1 MSSQIKILPQY
12 IANRIAAGEVVGRP
26 EAVVKELI
34 ENSIDSG
41 ASVIQLII
49 KDAGKSL
56 IRVIDDGSGMSED
69 DALMSFQRHATSKI
83 QNAEDLENIST
94 LGFRGEALASIA
106 AVAQAE
112 MLTRSEGDE
121 LGTMIKNYGN
131 EIVEHTKEQSE
142 KGTSITVKNLFY
154 NTPARRNFLK
164 SNQTEFRHIHD
175 TFLRLAIANYHIAFK
190 FLNEDDLVYDLQ
202 PADLKTR
209 LEQIYGSAYAS
220 MLIEVDY
227 SSELISLKG
236 FISKPSFTKKSKQD
250 QNLFLNNRYVTSKSL
265 SYAVHMAYEDLIDK
279 GDYPNFFLF
288 LSLDPHVFDVNVHP
302 SKLEVKFEDERAVF
316 GFIRKGVWNTL
327 EKNDLVVR
335 VKMNSGSDKDFTP
348 FKQENKIISAS
359 NFLKRSD
366 HGTGLSFMKHSSGEG
381 NTGDNSGKIHELFA
395 PKEQHGD
402 SIDPL
407 NTNSNIFSTSEDVQN
422 ESDDILESTS
432 QQNENTTTEVNEHD
446 HNIDNLINKSEIW
459 QFQRKYIM
467 YQLEN
472 SLMIIDQHAA
482 HERILYEQ
490 AIDRLNNNA
499 NLSQQLLMPIYIEFN
514 TVDYEVCRSVDKEL
528 QSLGFDIELQSKNRV
543 KVKGI
548 PSDVR
553 IGDEAVILQELID
566 EFKENDV
573 KLNLEK
579 RDNLAKSYACKHA
592 IKAGDALKEY
602 EMLNLIDKL
611 FSVKMPYVC
620 PHGRPTIVKV
630 TMDELDK
637 MFARTG
643 F

>member
-1 MSSQIKILPQY
+1 MNSSIKILPQF

-41 ASVIQLII
+41 AKNIQLIV
-49 KDAGKSL
+49 KDAGKTL
-56 IRVIDDGSGMSED
+56 IKVIDDGSGMNED
-69 DALMSFQRHATSKI
+69 DAILSFQRHATSKI
-83 QNAEDLENIST
+83 RTADDLENIKT

-106 AVAQAE
+106 AVAQVE
-112 MLTRSEGDE
+112 MITRSADDE
-121 LGTMIKNYGN
+121 LGTALKNFGS

-142 KGTSITVKNLFY
+142 TGTSIAVKNLFY

-164 SNQTEFRHIHD
+164 SDQTEFKHIYD
-175 TFLRLAIANYHIAFK
+175 TFLRLAIANYGIGFIFVNNDEVVFELK
-190 FLNEDDLVYDLQ
+190 
-202 PADLKTR
+202 PADLRNR
-209 LEQIYGSAYAS
+209 LTQIYGAQYADL
-220 MLIEVDY
+220 LIEVDN
-227 SSELISLKG
+227 STELISLKG
-236 FISKPSFTKKSKQD
+236 FISKPGFTKKSKQD
-250 QNLFLNNRYVTSKSL
+250 QNLYLNNRYVTSKAL
-265 SYAVHMAYEDLIDK
+265 SFAVHMAYEDLIEK

-288 LSLDPHVFDVNVHP
+288 LTLDPHVFDVNVHP

-327 EKNDLVVR
+327 DKNDLIVR
-335 VKMNSGSDKDFTP
+335 VSMNRTDEQKQTP
-348 FKQENKIISAS
+348 FRKESNILSAS
-359 NFLKRSD
+359 SFLKRSGSD
-366 HGTGLSFMKHSSGEG
+366 SAFQFTKHDSHESGPV
-381 NTGDNSGKIHELFA
+381 TIHELFGA
-395 PKEQHGD
+395 ESKDLG
-402 SIDPL
+402 
-407 NTNSNIFSTSEDVQN
+407 NTSQAN
-422 ESDDILESTS
+422 DDILDPLSDSTNESETGK
-432 QQNENTTTEVNEHD
+432 NE
-446 HNIDNLINKSEIW
+446 HNIDNLLSKSEIW

-467 YQLEN
+467 YQMES

-490 AIDRLNNNA
+490 ALDRLNSNA
-499 NLSQQLLMPIYIEFN
+499 NLSQQLLIPIYIELN
-514 TVDYEVCRSVDKEL
+514 QVDYEVAKSIENEL
-528 QSLGFDIELQSKNRV
+528 RALGFDIEIQAKRRV

-553 IGDEAVILQELID
+553 IGDEAGILQDLID

-579 RDNLAKSYACKHA
+579 RDNLAKSYSCKHA
-592 IKAGDALKEY
+592 IKAGDALNEH

-637 MFARTG
+637 MFARKG